1 VTVHEGDVSTLT
13 GVVFLSAVSVCRVC
27 WKHTQRSCPSGSVI
41 YVACAS
47 REVKSMTGCDVVVMY
62 VADNGDKHG
71 ETDASEPIESKGQ
84 LYVRC

>member
-1 VTVHEGDVSTLT
+1 
-13 GVVFLSAVSVCRVC
+13 
-27 WKHTQRSCPSGSVI
+27 
-41 YVACAS
+41 
-47 REVKSMTGCDVVVMY
+47 MTGCDVVVMY